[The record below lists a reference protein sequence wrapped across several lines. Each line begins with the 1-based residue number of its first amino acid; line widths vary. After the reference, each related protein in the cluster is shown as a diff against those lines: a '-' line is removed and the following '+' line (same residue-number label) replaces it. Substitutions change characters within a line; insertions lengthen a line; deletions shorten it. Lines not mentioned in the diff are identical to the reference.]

1 MSDPSER
8 KMKLDVVLVVLL
20 MGVAIAGF
28 WMTGYAM
35 NAQMQALEYKLDV
48 VQLQTKA
55 AMRTTAELQDLIRQ
69 MRNAQTPAPAVAVVP
84 VAPAPKKP

>member
-1 MSDPSER
+1 MSEPSER

-28 WMTGYAM
+28 WMTGYAL
-35 NAQMQALEYKLDV
+35 NAQMQVLEYKLDV

-69 MRNAQTPAPAVAVVP
+69 MKNVQTPPPAAAAAPAV
-84 VAPAPKKP
+84 PAPKKP